1 MVDQRIKNLSG
12 NSRRSFLKFA
22 SAVGAGLAVSRTDV
36 LNFIADTGG
45 HAMADECVGRNRM
58 VSLIG
63 GNGGFA
69 WFQLLW
75 PHNDVATAT
84 AASLFTRSAKPR
96 TRRTRTAPKCGHP
109 KHRGRRLASAAA

>member
-45 HAMADECVGRNRM
+45 HAMASG
-58 VSLIG
+58 
-63 GNGGFA
+63 
-69 WFQLLW
+69 
-75 PHNDVATAT
+75 ATVW
-84 AASLFTRSAKPR
+84 SA
-96 TRRTRTAPKCGHP
+96 
-109 KHRGRRLASAAA
+109 